1 MGQAE
6 SVPLDAQGEP
16 SSLPQAMDRPGHP
29 RVVALDLGKSRVGVA
44 IADELGLLA
53 HPRPPLDGHN
63 KKALLRA
70 LADLAREEG
79 VGLFLVGL
87 PLDMSGAEGA
97 MAARASTLAREIT
110 EATGVPVELFD
121 ERWTTREAT
130 QKLRQSGVDARRQK
144 ALVDGMAAAVMLQS
158 FLDRARGGTTE
169 DSAPLEMP
177 MPPSPEPRLRRD
189 RSTRRGRR

>member
-6 SVPLDAQGEP
+6 SAPLDAQGEP
-16 SSLPQAMDRPGHP
+16 SSLPRVMDRPGRP

-70 LADLAREEG
+70 LEDLAREEG

-97 MAARASTLAREIT
+97 MASRASAFAREIS
-110 EATGVPVELFD
+110 ECTGVPVELVD
-121 ERWTTREAT
+121 ERWTTLEAT
-130 QKLRQSGVDARRQK
+130 RKLRQSGVDARRQK
-144 ALVDGMAAAVMLQS
+144 GLVDGMAATIMLQS
-158 FLDRARGGTTE
+158 YLDRARGGTTE
-169 DSAPLEMP
+169 GLAPPEMP
-177 MPPSPEPRLRRD
+177 PMPTEPRPKRR
-189 RSTRRGRR
+189 RR